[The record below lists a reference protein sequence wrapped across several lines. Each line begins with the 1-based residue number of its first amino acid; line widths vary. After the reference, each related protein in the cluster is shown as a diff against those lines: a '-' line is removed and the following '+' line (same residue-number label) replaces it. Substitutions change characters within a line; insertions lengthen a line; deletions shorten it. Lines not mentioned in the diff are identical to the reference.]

1 MSFLASA
8 SWGGWVAQ
16 AAAFL
21 LPRTVHSSSNFLS
34 SCFLH
39 TFSTFRIFRFL
50 RVIASI
56 SLVSWRR
63 EPFASKRAV
72 NKQKSQAEILE
83 NCQALPFCFWVSKRQ
98 RMRRCELERALQGYS
113 IGYSAGSHE
122 YTLKVDILAQGPWR
136 REWNAF
142 DAVQEG
148 SGEGGRAPVPRG
160 ASSAE
165 ADSNDAYAGASAC
178 PRTPALFATA
188 TA

>member
-1 MSFLASA
+1 MTRSTRFTYFCTAQIYKFQLKIANIFSRLNIEYLIFVNFSHQLFDFFYEFFLRVCPDFATGSGGELRVSLFLSNLRKQIRKLRIFIFIHYYSFASFLASA

-83 NCQALPFCFWVSKRQ
+83 NCQALPFCFRVS
-98 RMRRCELERALQGYS
+98 
-113 IGYSAGSHE
+113 
-122 YTLKVDILAQGPWR
+122 
-136 REWNAF
+136 
-142 DAVQEG
+142 
-148 SGEGGRAPVPRG
+148 
-160 ASSAE
+160 
-165 ADSNDAYAGASAC
+165 
-178 PRTPALFATA
+178 
-188 TA
+188 

>member
-8 SWGGWVAQ
+8 SWGDWVAQ

-63 EPFASKRAV
+63 EPMVSVRPRQQTKESSVDSRKLLDNSDKKSHQHRSHLVGGQAKQRAITIVAPTHRPFAQSSTVGFRLSSRSSSRFA
-72 NKQKSQAEILE
+72 
-83 NCQALPFCFWVSKRQ
+83 
-98 RMRRCELERALQGYS
+98 RM
-113 IGYSAGSHE
+113 HE
-122 YTLKVDILAQGPWR
+122 Y
-136 REWNAF
+136 
-142 DAVQEG
+142 
-148 SGEGGRAPVPRG
+148 
-160 ASSAE
+160 
-165 ADSNDAYAGASAC
+165 
-178 PRTPALFATA
+178 ATF
-188 TA
+188 

>member
-1 MSFLASA
+1 MIFVISLIKFWIFSVNFFCEFFLRVCPDFATGSGGELRVSLFLSNLRKQIRKLRIFIFIHYYSFASFLASA

-83 NCQALPFCFWVSKRQ
+83 NCQALPFCFRVS
-98 RMRRCELERALQGYS
+98 
-113 IGYSAGSHE
+113 
-122 YTLKVDILAQGPWR
+122 
-136 REWNAF
+136 
-142 DAVQEG
+142 
-148 SGEGGRAPVPRG
+148 
-160 ASSAE
+160 
-165 ADSNDAYAGASAC
+165 
-178 PRTPALFATA
+178 
-188 TA
+188 

>member
-1 MSFLASA
+1 MKFDILAQPSTAPPPPICSQAWERAKFGPPEVRCLQFRRRAKFGPLWVAQAAAFLPALTVQFKLEFSLFSFFIFIHYYSFASFLASA

-83 NCQALPFCFWVSKRQ
+83 NYQALPFCFRVSKCQ
-98 RMRRCELERALQGYS
+98 RAR
-113 IGYSAGSHE
+113 
-122 YTLKVDILAQGPWR
+122 
-136 REWNAF
+136 
-142 DAVQEG
+142 
-148 SGEGGRAPVPRG
+148 
-160 ASSAE
+160 SS
-165 ADSNDAYAGASAC
+165 D
-178 PRTPALFATA
+178 
-188 TA
+188 

>member
-83 NCQALPFCFWVSKRQ
+83 NCQALPFCFRVSKRQ

-122 YTLKVDILAQGPWR
+122 YTLKVDILAQPSTAPPPPICSQDWERAYSGPPGVRCFQVR
-136 REWNAF
+136 R
-142 DAVQEG
+142 
-148 SGEGGRAPVPRG
+148 RA
-160 ASSAE
+160 
-165 ADSNDAYAGASAC
+165 
-178 PRTPALFATA
+178 
-188 TA
+188 